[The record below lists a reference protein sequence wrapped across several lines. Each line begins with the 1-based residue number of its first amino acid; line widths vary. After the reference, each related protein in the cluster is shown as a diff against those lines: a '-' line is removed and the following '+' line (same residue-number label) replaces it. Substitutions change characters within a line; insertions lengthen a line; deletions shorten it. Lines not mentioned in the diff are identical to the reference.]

1 MKQTYFI
8 LFIISTFS
16 FAGFSQSFQIELVDE
31 TIGTSLTSPPGFY
44 TNESNDAGLNQIFE
58 NHNVIAYEAFSPN
71 YPLPFPY
78 NAINLFNIVECN
90 SCNTAQFLADLNAYT
105 SVVRYASVDVIEG
118 IINNALSV
126 YLLDNNVGMPIG
138 DNNGIIVTNDNGLNQ
153 IFQDYN
159 VRAFE
164 LLDGISLPDY
174 YGLVCSCDATQLKL
188 ELDNYN
194 SVISSSEYA
203 TTTFLLSIKNT
214 DIQEVTIYPNPFQNS
229 IDISNSNLVEKFQLF
244 DILGKR
250 LFNSKEKAAF
260 VDFSETLKGG
270 IYILKLSDYEGNSI
284 LKKLIKN

>member
-1 MKQTYFI
+1 
-8 LFIISTFS
+8 
-16 FAGFSQSFQIELVDE
+16 
-31 TIGTSLTSPPGFY
+31 
-44 TNESNDAGLNQIFE
+44 
-58 NHNVIAYEAFSPN
+58 
-71 YPLPFPY
+71 
-78 NAINLFNIVECN
+78 
-90 SCNTAQFLADLNAYT
+90 
-105 SVVRYASVDVIEG
+105 
-118 IINNALSV
+118 
-126 YLLDNNVGMPIG
+126 MPIG